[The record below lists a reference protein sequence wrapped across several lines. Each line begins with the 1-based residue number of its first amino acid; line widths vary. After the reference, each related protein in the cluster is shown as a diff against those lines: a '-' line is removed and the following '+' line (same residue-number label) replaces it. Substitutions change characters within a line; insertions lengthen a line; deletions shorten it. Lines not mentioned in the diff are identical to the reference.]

1 MGRWHGVWRARR
13 ARALWSAWL
22 GLREAPLDIGETR
35 SAAGRIA
42 LLSRAERSLFVGGIS
57 TTASAGL
64 LVLNFPAGAPPSG
77 QPLFIATLIFGFGA
91 TLSIIWVLEA
101 RERRSLALER
111 VRASLGAG
119 GDGGPRGA
127 PRAPQAPPL
136 ATAPLR

>member
-1 MGRWHGVWRARR
+1 MARR
-13 ARALWSAWL
+13 LARSGARALWSAWL

-77 QPLFIATLIFGFGA
+77 QPLFIATLIFGLGA

-111 VRASLGAG
+111 VRASP
-119 GDGGPRGA
+119 GPAAMEA
-127 PRAPQAPPL
+127 PVARQAHPQHRPWQR
-136 ATAPLR
+136 LR